1 MHKKPHSVSWFAVT
15 LYVAGIVFLFAR
27 LRSSSLLSFYDDDAF
42 YYLQVAR
49 NIVTHH
55 HSTFDGTHPTNGY
68 HPLWMLTLVLLGLFS
83 SGKTFFF
90 LLQGV
95 ALASFTITL
104 LAARG
109 ACRCLSGN
117 AVLTQVAAAIVA
129 LETLVLIRSG
139 MEITLTIPLVL
150 LLCWYRLHPRF
161 RWTPGQAVGF
171 GLLSA
176 LIVLS
181 RLDSVLFIAL
191 FFLLDFVLE
200 RPATTT
206 DRWSRIYA
214 VLSCTLPLAFYV
226 LFHRKW
232 YHVWLPVSGEA
243 KQMRVHHSIHLAALH
258 AAFGPIN
265 FPYLFFVV
273 YPTLL
278 VVLLAA
284 VSLLKLREPRLRRS
298 TLALSI
304 SLLLF
309 PLLQL
314 VLFSALSD
322 WPIWPWYLYS
332 LPLATTGGFLLFFS
346 RYRQLAHR
354 KDAGVLLQ
362 GSVIALVF
370 LLAVA
375 SMSDTPTTRW
385 YLFGRDIEA
394 FSQTHDGIYAMGDCA
409 GTTAYLIHQPV
420 VQLEGLVMD
429 APFLENIRDQRNL
442 NQALSDYGVRYYIT
456 ANAERVG
463 QCYNTVEPIHAGPD
477 SPHMHGSICQAP
489 EATYIHGASTLYV
502 FDLNPGIRAATSTP

>member
-1 MHKKPHSVSWFAVT
+1 MHKKPPSVSWFAVAVC
-15 LYVAGIVFLFAR
+15 LAGLLFLFAR
-27 LRSSSLLSFYDDDAF
+27 LRSSSLLGFYDDDAF
-42 YYLQVAR
+42 YYFQVAR
-49 NIVTHH
+49 NIVAHH
-55 HSTFDGTHPTNGY
+55 HSTFDGTHSTNGY
-68 HPLWMLTLVLLGLFS
+68 HPLWMLTLVVLGLFS

-90 LLQGV
+90 LLQCV

-129 LETLVLIRSG
+129 LESLVLIRSG
-139 MEITLTIPLVL
+139 MEITLTIPLAL
-150 LLCWYRLHPRF
+150 LLCWYRLHPQF
-161 RWTPGQAVGF
+161 RWTPGHAVGI

-181 RLDSVLFIAL
+181 RLDSVLLIAL
-191 FFLLDFVLE
+191 FLLLDLAVE
-200 RPATTT
+200 RPATATG
-206 DRWSRIYA
+206 RWYRIYA
-214 VLSCTLPLAFYV
+214 VLSCTLPLALYA
-226 LFHRKW
+226 LFNRTW
-232 YHVWLPVSGEA
+232 YHLWLPVSGEA
-243 KQMRVHHSIHLAALH
+243 KQMRMHHSIHLAALH

-265 FPYLFFVV
+265 FPYLILVV

-284 VSLLKLREPRLRRS
+284 ISLLKRREPRLRRS

-309 PLLQL
+309 PILQL

-370 LLAVA
+370 LLAAA
-375 SMSDTPTTRW
+375 SMSDTPAARW
-385 YLFGRDIEA
+385 YLFGRDMEA

-420 VQLEGLVMD
+420 IQLEGLVMD

-442 NQALSDYGVRYYIT
+442 NQVLGNYGVRYYIT
-456 ANAERVG
+456 ANAQRTG
-463 QCYNTVEPIHAGPD
+463 QCYDTIEPIHAGPD
-477 SPHMHGSICQAP
+477 SPHMHGSFCQAP
-489 EATYIHGASTLYV
+489 DATYTHGASTLYV
-502 FDLNPGIRAATSTP
+502 FDLNTSTRAATSTP